1 MDYIRKEV
9 ERFIRNDVRT
19 AKKNRKNS
27 IRTREQLDAML
38 RLRHEDPDAFS
49 DDEIE
54 DIKTLISIA
63 GLGGQSNF
71 VNAIS
76 ASGGKTWK
84 TYIPG

>member
-1 MDYIRKEV
+1 
-9 ERFIRNDVRT
+9 
-19 AKKNRKNS
+19 
-27 IRTREQLDAML
+27 ML
-38 RLRHEDPDAFS
+38 RLRHEDPDTFS
-49 DDEIE
+49 EEEIE

-63 GLGGQSNF
+63 GLGGKSNF